1 MPNTRSRTKSKEQ
14 RTKYSVLFSVR
25 PEDTRFFVLIRLNA
39 GWYKR
44 GSVAMG
50 DLSKRVDALSLK
62 RQALLQLLL
71 AEKGKQ
77 DAQTIPRRSASG
89 PGLLSFAQE
98 RLWFLDQLTPGNPS
112 YNLPVALRLDGQLDI
127 TALRRSFEAV
137 VRRHEVLRTT

>member
-1 MPNTRSRTKSKEQ
+1 
-14 RTKYSVLFSVR
+14 
-25 PEDTRFFVLIRLNA
+25 
-39 GWYKR
+39 
-44 GSVAMG
+44 MG

-112 YNLPVALRLDGQLDI
+112 YNLPVALRLDG
-127 TALRRSFEAV
+127 RRGV
-137 VRRHEVLRTT
+137 VGAGREPRRRADKVSRADPQPLAPAHFGTSIRP